1 MVAFVSAI
9 IYKPDG
15 TNEIQSAE
23 ARGEALH
30 QVPSTMQRLQQ
41 DNLIS
46 IRIVEIR
53 ILMKFLR
60 TCL

>member
-1 MVAFVSAI
+1 MVALVSAI
-9 IYKPDG
+9 LYKPDG

-46 IRIVEIR
+46 ICIV
-53 ILMKFLR
+53 
-60 TCL
+60 